1 MVALVFDTSKGKD
14 MALAQEKLATGFV
27 EGLTQTGKIN
37 PAPQRMS
44 DTPHTYKFTGDQVP
58 AQKAVYLRQGRGVCG
73 FSPMVLL
80 CKSLHPACSAS
91 LCVRSEKSF
100 PFPRDNSEWKLSPS
114 PCGL

>member
-44 DTPHTYKFTGDQVP
+44 DTPPHLQIHWGPSACPEGSLPEAGKGSLWIFTHGAAVQV
-58 AQKAVYLRQGRGVCG
+58 
-73 FSPMVLL
+73 SPSCLL
-80 CKSLHPACSAS
+80 CKSVCQ
-91 LCVRSEKSF
+91 K
-100 PFPRDNSEWKLSPS
+100 
-114 PCGL
+114 